1 MKAYNRVL
9 LQLTER
15 HRMFGKMAVLQKEKL
30 ELTPVS
36 FNLKFNQWDR
46 EMSELMHSAEDASS
60 KFKNNEIEFSPIVSL
75 WLNRLRIYRHIRRF
89 KLGAVPD
96 PRNLF
101 RACTRARLP
110 QPREIKME
118 ELDAREAVCI
128 NHLKTLKEQ
137 APVLRR
143 QHLQERLINAQKKE
157 DDDAIRQIV
166 RILQRESKQKEW
178 RSIRSVTKPR
188 TGVAAIAIKIR
199 TPAGEV
205 HHTTQEG
212 V

>member
-15 HRMFGKMAVLQKEKL
+15 HRMFCKMAVLQKEKF

-101 RACTRARLP
+101 EPA
-110 QPREIKME
+110 
-118 ELDAREAVCI
+118 
-128 NHLKTLKEQ
+128 HEQ
-137 APVLRR
+137 DFHNQWKSR
-143 QHLQERLINAQKKE
+143 
-157 DDDAIRQIV
+157 
-166 RILQRESKQKEW
+166 W
-178 RSIRSVTKPR
+178 RSW
-188 TGVAAIAIKIR
+188 
-199 TPAGEV
+199 
-205 HHTTQEG
+205 TQG
-212 V
+212 RRCASII